1 MRHTRIHALDTNL
14 LVFLFASKKNQ
25 YESCKDATRRVNDP
39 CVYEK
44 SGQNKEEDD
53 KNQTSTVEGER
64 VDVGLSTAGVR

>member
-1 MRHTRIHALDTNL
+1 MNRANA
-14 LVFLFASKKNQ
+14 V
-25 YESCKDATRRVNDP
+25 RRVDDP

-53 KNQTSTVEGER
+53 KNQTSTFEGER